1 MRPAVTVITALNDMK
16 PEKLYTKLLV
26 LANAYGSIGVKAQ
39 DQVS

>member
-26 LANAYGSIGVKAQ
+26 LAAYGSIGVKAQ